1 MAWSIRALALATA
14 TTLVMPQDEAEG
26 GPSAPSASA
35 SALASHSQ
43 LAGRL
48 AECADLQSNCAAFLA
63 AGYDCSFDLTPMV
76 SLKQCSEASRLIV

>member
-1 MAWSIRALALATA
+1 MAWSIRALAWATA
-14 TTLVMPQDEAEG
+14 TALVMPQDEAEG
-26 GPSAPSASA
+26 GPSAPSAPP
-35 SALASHSQ
+35 LASHSQ